1 MSSDNRDLQLVQR
14 TDFILDQ
21 CRGKK
26 VLHLG
31 CTNYPYTAEAIRDKM
46 LLHFDI
52 EKVAAETFGLDLD
65 QEGIDILSAAG
76 SRNIFRADLENLQAL
91 DLDESFDVII
101 AGEIIE
107 HLNNPGLFLSGIQ
120 RFMRTGSVLV
130 LTTVNAYCAMR
141 FFYYGLRGK
150 GGRVELVHPD
160 HVAYYSYFTLKLLI
174 ERSGLRVDKFLFYD
188 IGREHRPHNRWLLNM
203 LNDISVRFA
212 PQYADG
218 LIAVCARPD

>member
-1 MSSDNRDLQLVQR
+1 MSGTHHDLKIVQR

-31 CTNYPYTAEAIRDKM
+31 CTNYPYTAEAIRDNM
-46 LLHFDI
+46 LLHSEI
-52 EKVAAETFGLDLD
+52 EKVASDAFGFDLD
-65 QEGIDILSAAG
+65 QDGIDILTAAG
-76 SRNIFRADLENLQAL
+76 SKNIFRADLENLADL
-91 DLDESFDVII
+91 DLNESFDVII

-120 RFMRTGSVLV
+120 RFMRKGTVLV

-174 ERSGLRVDKFLFYD
+174 ERSGLQVDQFLFYD

-203 LNDISVRFA
+203 LNDICVWFA

-218 LIAVCARPD
+218 LIAVCTRHD